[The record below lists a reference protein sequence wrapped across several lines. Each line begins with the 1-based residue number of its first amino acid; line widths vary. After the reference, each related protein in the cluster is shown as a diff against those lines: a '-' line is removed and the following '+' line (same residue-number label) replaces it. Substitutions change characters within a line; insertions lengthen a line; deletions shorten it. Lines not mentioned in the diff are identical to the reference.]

1 MQNTNILN
9 IKQKKNVTIE
19 IILSHPS
26 GNQISTEGTFP
37 IDSTGSKNSIRSVG
51 FTLTYGRYLLCMLL
65 NVASKED
72 DTDGQPR
79 TKEGDT
85 NNQKVSSKQIKQ
97 IE

>member
-1 MQNTNILN
+1 MTVQALKIAYDQLVLHLPT
-9 IKQKKNVTIE
+9 
-19 IILSHPS
+19 
-26 GNQISTEGTFP
+26 
-37 IDSTGSKNSIRSVG
+37 
-51 FTLTYGRYLLCMLL
+51 GRYLLGMIL